1 VRTLRI
7 ALAVLLIAPAALRA
21 QAITVAIFPLSGFA
35 MGEDGAALA
44 ATVRDMLVTEL
55 AKNTKLKAVDRGSID
70 ELIRS
75 QQLSLSGKLK
85 DDDVMKVG
93 ALLGAQYALAGSIS
107 VVGKDAQLS
116 LRIVDI
122 ETGENSHPFS
132 DRVPKDQLL
141 SLVDKAAAT
150 FGDLKLK
157 ARVADVVV
165 PIPSVFAYSRGLDY
179 EQRGEKSKAAAMYE
193 AALKIFP
200 ENAAAKTAL
209 SRVK

>member
-1 VRTLRI
+1 MSPV
-7 ALAVLLIAPAALRA
+7 ALAPVALRA
-21 QAITVAIFPLSGFA
+21 QAVNVAIFPLSGFA

-44 ATVRDMLVTEL
+44 ATVRDMLITDM
-55 AKNTKLKAVDRGSID
+55 AKNSNVKAVDRASID

-75 QQLSLSGKLK
+75 RQLSLSGKLK
-85 DDDVMKVG
+85 DDEVMQLG
-93 ALLGAQYALAGSIS
+93 ALLGAQYALAGGIT
-107 VVGKDAQLS
+107 VVGKEAQLS

-132 DRVPKDQLL
+132 ERMPKDQLL

-165 PIPSVFAYSRGLDY
+165 PVPSAFAYSRGLDY
-179 EQRGEKSKAAAMYE
+179 EKRGEKAKARQMYE
-193 AALKIFP
+193 SALQIFP

-209 SRVK
+209 ARVK

>member
-1 VRTLRI
+1 MSPV
-7 ALAVLLIAPAALRA
+7 ALAPVTLRA
-21 QAITVAIFPLSGFA
+21 QAVNVAIFPLSGFA
-35 MGEDGAALA
+35 MGEVGAALA
-44 ATVRDMLVTEL
+44 ATVRDMLITDM
-55 AKNTKLKAVDRGSID
+55 AKNSNVKAVDRASID

-75 QQLSLSGKLK
+75 RQLSLSGKLK
-85 DDDVMKVG
+85 DDEVMQLG
-93 ALLGAQYALAGSIS
+93 ALLGAQYALAGGIT
-107 VVGKDAQLS
+107 VVGKEAQLS

-132 DRVPKDQLL
+132 ERMPKDQLL

-165 PIPSVFAYSRGLDY
+165 PVPSAFAYSRGLDY
-179 EQRGEKSKAAAMYE
+179 EKRGEKAKARQMYE
-193 AALKIFP
+193 SALQIFP

-209 SRVK
+209 ARVK